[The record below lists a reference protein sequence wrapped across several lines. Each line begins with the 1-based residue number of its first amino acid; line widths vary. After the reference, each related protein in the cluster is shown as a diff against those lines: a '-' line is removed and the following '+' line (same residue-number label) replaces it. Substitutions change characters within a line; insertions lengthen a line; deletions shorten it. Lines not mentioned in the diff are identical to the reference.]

1 MARWTPAPAGT
12 KVSLSLLPLRGVD
25 DDDRVVPTV
34 TSPRDLAVG
43 LPASLIAGVVVGTIG
58 TFKHQVGISAAT
70 GTGLPIGLVLSLL
83 MVAVFL
89 LALRVA
95 FPSRWYVVAASVGVV
110 AAGALLLLLPG
121 SSGGSTVVLLNVAG
135 TVWTFAPA
143 LLAAVIV
150 AWPRLGR
157 RRRVTL
163 DAGGILE
170 DDHAEPSAERRTSE
184 S

>member
-1 MARWTPAPAGT
+1 MTG
-12 KVSLSLLPLRGVD
+12 

-43 LPASLIAGVVVGTIG
+43 LPASLIAGAVVGTIG

-83 MVAVFL
+83 MVAAFL
-89 LALRVA
+89 LAVRVA
-95 FPSRWYVVAASVGVV
+95 FPSRWYVLAASVGVV
-110 AAGALLLLLPG
+110 AAGALLLLPG

-135 TVWTFAPA
+135 IVWTFAPA

-157 RRRVTL
+157 RRRVTP

-170 DDHAEPSAERRTSE
+170 DDHAEPSAEKDV
-184 S
+184 